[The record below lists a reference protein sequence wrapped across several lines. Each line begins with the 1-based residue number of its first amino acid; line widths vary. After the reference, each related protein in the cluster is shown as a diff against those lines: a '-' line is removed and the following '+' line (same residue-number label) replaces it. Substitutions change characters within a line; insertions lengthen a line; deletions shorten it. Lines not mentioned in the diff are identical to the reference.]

1 MVHLLLR
8 CVYSPPE
15 NSKFAS
21 KEGFSEIEDEILQL
35 QSNNCNI
42 ALLGDFNAKTKTLD
56 DYVVPDDSLFE
67 VLDDCDNSDVLVYL
81 YDYQKL
87 LLNNISLQRF
97 SQESSPVNN
106 YGYNLLDFFK
116 KNEHL
121 YWK

>member
-1 MVHLLLR
+1 MVHLLLG
-8 CVYSPPE
+8 CVYIPPE
-15 NSKFAS
+15 NSKYAS

-56 DYVVPDDSLFE
+56 AYVVPDE
-67 VLDDCDNSDVLVYL
+67 VLDDCDNSDLLVYL

-87 LLNNISLQRF
+87 LLNNISLQSF
-97 SQESSPVNN
+97 PQDSSPVNN
-106 YGYNLLDFFK
+106 YGYNLLDFCK

>member
-42 ALLGDFNAKTKTLD
+42 ALLGDFNAKTK
-56 DYVVPDDSLFE
+56 
-67 VLDDCDNSDVLVYL
+67 
-81 YDYQKL
+81 
-87 LLNNISLQRF
+87 
-97 SQESSPVNN
+97 
-106 YGYNLLDFFK
+106 
-116 KNEHL
+116 H
-121 YWK
+121 